1 MKTEAEGHL
10 KMLLDL
16 NVEEGPG
23 AKECKDC
30 SSRYKNGKKQDPVP
44 GPWMRAE
51 STSWLCPGKPFS
63 DFSLQSHQ
71 RITLCCSKSLRQ
83 RQFILPSKQK

>member
-30 SSRYKNGKKQDPVP
+30 SSRCKNGKKA
-44 GPWMRAE
+44 G
-51 STSWLCPGKPFS
+51 SCPR
-63 DFSLQSHQ
+63 SLDEGRVNLLVVS
-71 RITLCCSKSLRQ
+71 RETLFRL
-83 RQFILPSKQK
+83 LTPEPSEDNFVLF